1 MKKKV
6 LILGAGRVSAPCVDY
21 LVRKGDC
28 DIVLYDIAEENVSA
42 AAKTFPQI
50 KALRCDAGESPAK
63 FVDEHGPDLVIALL
77 PPQLIPGAA
86 RICLEKRANLVH
98 PAYLDDET
106 LALSE
111 KVKSSG
117 LIFLAEIGLDPGID
131 HMSAACSIEEI
142 HARGGKVES
151 FRSLCGA
158 LPAPEAN
165 SNPWGY
171 KLSWSPSS
179 LIGASK
185 RSAKIIDDGKIVSW
199 PDGETYEHA
208 FLLDIPGFSFEVY
221 ANADSTVYRE
231 GYGIPEVK
239 SLYRG
244 TLRYPGWCETIC
256 YMNMMKFFDTDEQE
270 TKGLS
275 FARFSARQAG
285 ASDDPKRAFCERL
298 GLKPWSAF
306 ILRMEWLGFFD
317 ERPIPFDRGSARDVV
332 SLLFSEKL
340 VFAPEER
347 DLVVLYDE
355 IESAFPDGK
364 KELHRSVLVDYGVPG
379 KWTSI
384 AKTTGVPLAI
394 AARFI
399 MDGTIKTPG
408 ILKPVLKEIY
418 EPVLAELAA
427 EGIVLEQTVK
437 SVPEIPL

>member
-1 MKKKV
+1 MGKNV
-6 LILGAGRVSAPCVDY
+6 LILGAGRVSAPCIDY
-21 LVRKGDC
+21 LARKGNCGIVAC
-28 DIVLYDIAEENVSA
+28 DVLEENVSA
-42 AAKTFPQI
+42 TAKMFPQ
-50 KALRCDAGESPAK
+50 AHAVRVDAGTSSASLI
-63 FVDEHGPDLVIALL
+63 DEYGPDLVIALL
-77 PPQLIPGAA
+77 PPQLIPDVAK
-86 RICLEKRANLVH
+86 ICLEKRVNLAH
-98 PAYLDDET
+98 PAYLDDAT
-106 LALSE
+106 LALSKDVE
-111 KVKSSG
+111 SSG
-117 LIFLAEIGLDPGID
+117 LIFLTEIGLDPGID
-131 HMSAACSIEEI
+131 HMSAVCSIEEI

-165 SNPWGY
+165 NNPWGY

-185 RSAKIIDDGKIVSW
+185 RSAKILDDGKIVSW
-199 PDGETYEHA
+199 PDGETYEHVYM
-208 FLLDIPGFSFEVY
+208 LDIPGFSFEVY

-256 YMNMMKFFDTDEQE
+256 YMNMIKFFDTDEQDI
-270 TKGLS
+270 KGLT
-275 FARFSARQAG
+275 FAQFAARQADVSG
-285 ASDDPKRAFCERL
+285 DPKLTLCERF
-298 GLKPWSAF
+298 GFKPWSAF

-317 ERPIPFDRGSARDVV
+317 DRPIPFSRGSARDVV
-332 SLLFSEKL
+332 SHLFAEKL

-355 IESAFPDGK
+355 IKSVFPNGG

-384 AKTTGVPLAI
+384 AKTTGVPLAV

-399 MDGTIKTPG
+399 LDGTIITPG
-408 ILKPVLKEIY
+408 VHKPTLKEIY
-418 EPVLAELAA
+418 GPVLRELAD
-427 EGIVLEQTVK
+427 EGIALEQK
-437 SVPEIPL
+437 IIK